1 MGSWRSSGTWFVQI
15 TGGTKEL
22 NTVSIA
28 TVVRDLG
35 RVRAGGRSP
44 DSSQHLCLS
53 RAVCEADGARDN
65 LRRYVTDHLRHADAV
80 GRR

>member
-22 NTVSIA
+22 NTVSNA

-35 RVRAGGRSP
+35 RVRAAGRSP
-44 DSSQHLCLS
+44 DSSQHLCR
-53 RAVCEADGARDN
+53 RAVCEAAGVRDD